1 MLFSNIMVISIK
13 VGKFL
18 GLSCALQL
26 EQARGKRGS
35 TKHKRQQSD
44 NTFDRI
50 GEDVEPLSPTKLHE
64 QAQEEKKKYTALR
77 KQGKD
82 SEAMK
87 AFKRAKELDRQA
99 EALEKE
105 IKQRRRVSAGP
116 SSPIV
121 GHQSKMHAS
130 KLNRD
135 SLALDSSSLSKEKV
149 EPVASGRKT
158 KASTREEVTE
168 KQSLNEKEDLL
179 KDLKELGWTDKEIR
193 EAEKNPVAKT
203 EEQLLAELAAEVRP
217 KPDRPA
223 NIAAPGCSDALLKLF
238 HRHSIILICNGLV
251 DNFGSLL
258 GVSASKKNCLCV
270 PRILCNVYLKSW
282 LPCLPCPQSQVSL
295 TV

>member
-1 MLFSNIMVISIK
+1 M
-13 VGKFL
+13 
-18 GLSCALQL
+18 
-26 EQARGKRGS
+26 
-35 TKHKRQQSD
+35 KHKRQQSD

-64 QAQEEKKKYTALR
+64 QALEEKKKYTALR

-99 EALEKE
+99 EVLEKE

-121 GHQSKMHAS
+121 GHQSRMHAS

-135 SLALDSSSLSKEKV
+135 SLDSDSSSLSKEKL
-149 EPVASGRKT
+149 EPVASGRKNR
-158 KASTREEVTE
+158 ASTREQVTE

-223 NIAAPGCSDALLKLF
+223 SSAAPGCLDPVLTLF
-238 HRHSIILICNGLV
+238 YSHSIILICNGLA
-251 DNFGSLL
+251 DNSGSLL
-258 GVSASKKNCLCV
+258 GVSASRK
-270 PRILCNVYLKSW
+270 I
-282 LPCLPCPQSQVSL
+282 VS
-295 TV
+295 VFPKYFIMSI

>member
-1 MLFSNIMVISIK
+1 MCNIQ
-13 VGKFL
+13 
-18 GLSCALQL
+18 A

-50 GEDVEPLSPTKLHE
+50 GEEVEPLSPTKLHE

-87 AFKRAKELDRQA
+87 AFKRAKELERQA

-121 GHQSKMHAS
+121 GQQSRIHTS

-135 SLALDSSSLSKEKV
+135 SLDLDFSSLSKEKS
-149 EPVASGRKT
+149 EPLASGRKNR
-158 KASTREEVTE
+158 ASTREQVTE
-168 KQSLNEKEDLL
+168 KQTLNEKENLL
-179 KDLKELGWTDKEIR
+179 KDLKELGWTDKEIH

-217 KPDRPA
+217 PKPDRPT
-223 NIAAPGCSDALLKLF
+223 NSAAPGCLDTPLTLF
-238 HRHSIILICNGLV
+238 HSHSMDLTCNGLA
-251 DNFGSLL
+251 DDSGSLL
-258 GVSASKKNCLCV
+258 GVSASKDF
-270 PRILCNVYLKSW
+270 
-282 LPCLPCPQSQVSL
+282 
-295 TV
+295 